1 MKELRKTIVFIL
13 IAISC
18 ILVVVAFSACRPKGD
33 EPPQQEQPQETPV
46 VTTYT
51 LTYNTGI
58 GGWLL
63 GVPTQTVKEGEDGSE
78 VTAIAN
84 FGYNFVGWSDGF
96 PEAIRQDKDITSDV
110 TVTAKFEKQ
119 SYKVTYSA
127 GEGGSIQGKIEQEV
141 KYGENAEAVTAVP
154 DEGYKF
160 IGWSDDTETAERQ
173 DLNVRSELTVEAY
186 FEEISITLT
195 YDYKL
200 ATDNCSE
207 ESITLKYFE
216 IQGQKLIVPLR
227 EYFTFGGWYLGEEEI
242 SDENGNLL
250 VGKEIFKCEQ
260 SIISAKWTA
269 NETFTFKI
277 LLVYVT
283 EFYGDVPKLDGSGT
297 ILVNYKMPDIERK
310 ICQAVTIQMKRYL
323 DDLLDGLV
331 DFQVDEYFTKDSL
344 GIDNLRSG
352 SLGDG
357 RHEFTLFPE
366 YIPEINDILVN
377 YDSVLTSYN
386 FNDYELLLHHAAGAA
401 SKKYGFVNFESIVDG
416 LVYNNEPIDNLLDL
430 NYYRWTSCIE
440 PLIHEMIHTIEL
452 RINAFSY
459 HSTSTYYYNQGFY
472 GPNLE
477 VEKLYLLCYAMVDS
491 DMVGIPYEFW
501 KGDIA
506 NVTYL
511 AEGRID
517 EHTYTKGYIVGETT
531 QEVVYGWDTREVT
544 AIPAIGYEF
553 VEWSDGVKNP
563 TRIDRNITGDFTVT
577 ALFKNIEYEIHYIAS
592 EGGTISGDTIQKVKI
607 RESGSMVIAVPD
619 EGYVFIG
626 WSDGVMTA
634 ERIDFLQITSFNGL
648 TDFTVIALFKKID

>member
-1 MKELRKTIVFIL
+1 MKDLRKTIVLIIL
-13 IAISC
+13 IVISC
-18 ILVVVAFSACRPKGD
+18 LLVVVAFSACRPKGD
-33 EPPQQEQPQETPV
+33 EPSQQEQPQEV
-46 VTTYT
+46 SVYT
-51 LTYNTGI
+51 LTYNTDI

-63 GVPTQTVKEGEDGSE
+63 GASTQTVKEGEDGSE
-78 VTAIAN
+78 VTAIAEY
-84 FGYNFVGWSDGF
+84 GYNFVGWSDGL
-96 PEAIRQDKDITSDV
+96 PKAIRQDKEITSDL

-127 GEGGSIQGKIEQEV
+127 GEGGSIQGKTEQEV
-141 KYGENAEAVTAVP
+141 KYGENAEEVTAVP

-160 IGWSDDTETAERQ
+160 IGWSDDIETAERQ
-173 DLNVRSELTVEAY
+173 DLNVRRELTVEAH

-227 EYFTFGGWYLGEEEI
+227 EHFTFGGWYLGEEEI

-250 VGKEIFKCEQ
+250 VGKEIFECEQ
-260 SIISAKWTA
+260 SIISARWTA

-277 LLVYVT
+277 LIVYVT
-283 EFYGDVPKLDGSGT
+283 EFYGDVPKVDGTGT
-297 ILVNYKMPDIERK
+297 ISVSYKMPDIERK

-331 DFQVDEYFTKDSL
+331 DFQVDEYFTTVPL
-344 GIDNLRSG
+344 GTDNLTRDP
-352 SLGDG
+352 LGG
-357 RHEFTLFPE
+357 GESEYVIFP
-366 YIPEINDILVN
+366 YNIPEVNDILLN
-377 YDSVLTSYN
+377 YDSVLSSYS
-386 FNDYELLLHHAAGAA
+386 FNDYEELLHRVSGSADKRFCQIH
-401 SKKYGFVNFESIVDG
+401 FESVLYGSI
-416 LVYNNEPIDNLLDL
+416 LNNEPIDNLLDL
-430 NYYRWTSCIE
+430 NYWRWTSSIE
-440 PLIHEMIHTIEL
+440 TYIHEMIHTIEL
-452 RINAFSY
+452 RINTPSWHHTIATY
-459 HSTSTYYYNQGFY
+459 HQKGITGN
-472 GPNLE
+472 NLE
-477 VEKLYLLCYAMVDS
+477 IHKVYLLNSAEVDGEI
-491 DMVGIPYEFW
+491 VGIPYEFW

-506 NVTYL
+506 NVIYW

-577 ALFKNIEYEIHYIAS
+577 ALFKNIEYEIHYLAS
-592 EGGTISGDTIQKVKI
+592 EGGTISGETVQKVKI

-634 ERIDFLQITSFNGL
+634 ERIDFLQISSFNGL